1 MSSLSGFSD
10 CGGIFGYACDC
21 DTTLASVSVELH
33 TYNQAK

>member
-10 CGGIFGYACDC
+10 FGGIFGYACDC

-33 TYNQAK
+33 AYNQAK